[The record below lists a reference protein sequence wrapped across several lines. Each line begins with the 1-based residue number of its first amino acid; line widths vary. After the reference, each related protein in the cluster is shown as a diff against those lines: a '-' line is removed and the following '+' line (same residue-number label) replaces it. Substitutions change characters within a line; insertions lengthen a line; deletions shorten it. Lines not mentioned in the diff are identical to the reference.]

1 LQRLK
6 PKANLKFR
14 RIFVKPHQKVVKKN
28 LQFVAGGLLMATTL
42 SPLPALAQNAPPQP
56 AGAPTNPLG
65 TSGGIAPNAG
75 SVPTPLETAPRAG
88 STPDVETG
96 DKDKIALPMITA
108 APGSPEEVAQ
118 LRALVNALSTR
129 LQTLEDAQKKTAAAV
144 SKPNVSSGSKLPIT
158 ISGLVQVHGLANFNQ
173 DGPDARASDT
183 IRLRRGELRVTG
195 QITRRLKASMAL
207 DIAKTQ
213 NSSDRPSDSVLQE
226 IILSYLLQENQKRG
240 TSNTI
245 DIGQFKIPV
254 GYEGDLV
261 SASATQTIE
270 RALMFQNRDPFRGGY
285 GDKRE
290 TGVQL
295 RGERGQFAYWIGAFN
310 GLGERQNE
318 LSASD
323 NKAVLARLVYQP
335 NGKEGL
341 RLGISGGVGNTG
353 NPTAGQPRLD
363 RNLLNL
369 FAVYKKNKIT
379 AQTEYLAADAQTI
392 ADTFVRDVR
401 SYYGS
406 LGYLFTK
413 KLEGVARYDVFDFS
427 RDGSGGK
434 ISEATLGMNYYIQ
447 GNNAKIQAN
456 IVQRDGDDNAPSGFR
471 NDGVQLRTSFQ
482 AAF

>member
-1 LQRLK
+1 MKPNKKKLQL
-6 PKANLKFR
+6 
-14 RIFVKPHQKVVKKN
+14 
-28 LQFVAGGLLMATTL
+28 VAGGLLMATTL
-42 SPLPALAQNAPPQP
+42 SPLVARAQDAPQ
-56 AGAPTNPLG
+56 
-65 TSGGIAPNAG
+65 
-75 SVPTPLETAPRAG
+75 AG
-88 STPDVETG
+88 STPTATEG
-96 DKDKIALPMITA
+96 DKDKTVMPMISA

-118 LRALVNALSTR
+118 LRALVNALSMR
-129 LQTLEDAQKKTAAAV
+129 LQTLEDAQKKTAEIVA
-144 SKPNVSSGSKLPIT
+144 KPNVSTGSKLPIT
-158 ISGLVQVHGLANFNQ
+158 ISGLLQVQGLAGLNQ
-173 DGPDARASDT
+173 NGRDARSNDT
-183 IRLRRGELRVTG
+183 FRLRRGELKITG
-195 QITRRLKASMAL
+195 QITRRLKASAMF

-213 NSSDRPSDSVLQE
+213 SSSDRPSDSVLQE
-226 IILSYLLQENQKRG
+226 IVLSYLLNENKARG

-295 RGERGQFAYWIGAFN
+295 RGERGKFAYWIGTFN
-310 GLGERQNE
+310 GLGERQNDVA
-318 LSASD
+318 LSD
-323 NKAVLARLVYQP
+323 NKSVLARLIYQP
-335 NGKEGL
+335 NGKSGL
-341 RLGISGGVGNTG
+341 RLGVSGGVGNTG
-353 NPTAGQPRLD
+353 NPTAGGPRLD

-379 AQTEYLAADAQTI
+379 AQTEYLTANSQTI

-406 LGYLFTK
+406 VGYLFTK
-413 KLEGVARYDVFDFS
+413 KLEGVARYDVFDFTNGAS
-427 RDGSGGK
+427 GK
-434 ISEATLGMNYYIQ
+434 ISEATLGVNYYIH

-456 IVQRDGDDNAPSGFR
+456 VVQRNGDENAPSGFR

>member
-1 LQRLK
+1 MKLNRK
-6 PKANLKFR
+6 R
-14 RIFVKPHQKVVKKN
+14 DKN
-28 LQFVAGGLLMATTL
+28 LQMVAGGVLMATAL
-42 SPLPALAQNAPPQP
+42 SPLLARAQEVPPQP
-56 AGAPTNPLG
+56 AGAPTNLLG
-65 TSGGIAPNAG
+65 TSGGKAPDADR
-75 SVPTPLETAPRAG
+75 VPTPLETAPQNNARFG
-88 STPDVETG
+88 STPSPTADES
-96 DKDKIALPMITA
+96 KPALPMVTA

-118 LRALVNALSTR
+118 LRALVNALSMR

-144 SKPNVSSGSKLPIT
+144 SRPHVSTGSKLPIT
-158 ISGLVQVHGLANFNQ
+158 ISGLLQVQGLANFHQ
-173 DGPDARASDT
+173 DGPDARNTDT
-183 IRLRRGELRVTG
+183 FRLRRGEVRVTG
-195 QITRRLKASMAL
+195 QITRRLKASVAF
-207 DIAKTQ
+207 DVAKTQ

-226 IILSYLLQENQKRG
+226 LLLSYVLNENKVRG
-240 TSNTI
+240 TSNTV

-270 RALMFQNRDPFRGGY
+270 RALMFQNRDSFRGGY

-295 RGERGQFAYWIGAFN
+295 RGERGQFAYWVGAFN

-318 LSASD
+318 AAAGD
-323 NKAVLARLVYQP
+323 NKVLLARLVYRP
-335 NGKEGL
+335 DGATKGL
-341 RLGISGGVGNTG
+341 QLGISGGVGNTG
-353 NPTAGQPRLD
+353 NPTAGGPRLD
-363 RNLLNL
+363 RNLLNV

-379 AQTEYLAADAQTI
+379 AQTEFLTADSQTI

-406 LGYLFTK
+406 FGYLFTK
-413 KLEGVARYDVFDFS
+413 KLEGVVRYDVFDFT
-427 RDGSGGK
+427 RGNSGGK
-434 ISEATLGMNYYIQ
+434 ISEATLGVNYYIQ

-456 IVQRDGDDNAPSGFR
+456 IVQRNGDESAPGGFR

>member
-1 LQRLK
+1 
-6 PKANLKFR
+6 
-14 RIFVKPHQKVVKKN
+14 
-28 LQFVAGGLLMATTL
+28 MAAL
-42 SPLPALAQNAPPQP
+42 SPLAAHAQDAPLKPAD
-56 AGAPTNPLG
+56 APTNPPSN
-65 TSGGIAPNAG
+65 SGGIAPRADG
-75 SVPTPLETAPRAG
+75 TQAG
-88 STPDVETG
+88 STPSAEQG
-96 DKDKIALPMITA
+96 DKSALPPITA
-108 APGSPEEVAQ
+108 APGSPEEIEQ

-129 LQTLEDAQKKTAAAV
+129 LQTLEGEQKKTAEAV
-144 SKPNVSSGSKLPIT
+144 AKPNVSTGSKLPIT
-158 ISGLVQVHGLANFNQ
+158 FSGLLQVHGLANFNE
-173 DGPDARASDT
+173 DGPDARANDT
-183 IRLRRGELRVTG
+183 FRLRRGELRITG
-195 QITRRLKASMAL
+195 QITRRLKATAMF

-226 IILSYLLQENQKRG
+226 IQLSYLLSENKARG

-261 SASATQTIE
+261 SSSALQTIE

-295 RGERGQFAYWIGAFN
+295 RGEHGQFAYWIGAFN
-310 GLGERQNE
+310 GLGERQNDV
-318 LSASD
+318 SIND

-335 NGKEGL
+335 NGANGL
-341 RLGISGGVGNTG
+341 RLGVSGGVGNTG
-353 NPTAGQPRLD
+353 NPTAGGPRLD

-369 FAVYKKNKIT
+369 FAVYKKDKIT
-379 AQTEYLAADAQTI
+379 AQTEYLMADSQTI

-406 LGYLFTK
+406 IGYMFTK
-413 KLEGVARYDVFDFS
+413 KLEGVARYDVFEFTNGAD
-427 RDGSGGK
+427 GK
-434 ISEATLGMNYYIQ
+434 ISEATLGLNYYIK

-456 IVQRDGDDNAPSGFR
+456 IVQRSGDENAPSGFR